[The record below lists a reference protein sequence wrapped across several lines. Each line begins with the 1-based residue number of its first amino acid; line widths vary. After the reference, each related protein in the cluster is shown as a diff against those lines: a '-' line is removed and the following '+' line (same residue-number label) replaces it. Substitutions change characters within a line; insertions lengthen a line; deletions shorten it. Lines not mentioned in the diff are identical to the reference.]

1 MNSLAVSVGWK
12 NGEARF
18 HFLLCGGV
26 RASRGGGGGGWGG
39 GGGGYLGRFLVGM

>member
-12 NGEARF
+12 NGEAKF
-18 HFLLCGGV
+18 HFLYAVGCGLL
-26 RASRGGGGGGWGG
+26 G

>member
-1 MNSLAVSVGWK
+1 MNSPAVSVGWK

-26 RASRGGGGGGWGG
+26 RASRGGGG
-39 GGGGYLGRFLVGM
+39 YLGRFLVGM

>member
-12 NGEARF
+12 NGEAKF
-18 HFLLCGGV
+18 HFPYAEGCRLL
-26 RASRGGGGGGWGG
+26 